1 MLVLIDAFNSLIRNI
16 ECNHDIWVYLGSFYY
31 VDDMFRS
38 YSVRV
43 LDESDKK
50 FEYNLYGCLECDETI
65 EVSDYLKFE
74 SEHLC
79 LKKKSFVNIY
89 ELRGLY
95 FKYLTEMKTS
105 EAMKKLKKVYGG
117 KE

>member
-1 MLVLIDAFNSLIRNI
+1 
-16 ECNHDIWVYLGSFYY
+16 
-31 VDDMFRS
+31 
-38 YSVRV
+38 
-43 LDESDKK
+43 
-50 FEYNLYGCLECDETI
+50 LYGCLECDETI

-105 EAMKKLKKVYGG
+105 EAMKKLKKLYGG